1 MCYLESTSKELVV
14 GDITEYSGIIV
25 VIMLQFKD
33 GISIDYQQSEK
44 IKVGKGDF
52 EQALLDVKPVSMGSC
67 DLIMMSLLPSGI
79 WCE

>member
-1 MCYLESTSKELVV
+1 MVV
-14 GDITEYSGIIV
+14 EDVTEYTRIIV
-25 VIMLQFKD
+25 VILLQFKD

-44 IKVGKGDF
+44 IKVGKDDF

-67 DLIMMSLLPSGI
+67 DLIVMSLLPSGI